1 MHGEGGQTEGQ
12 RGRETNLIM
21 GDWNY
26 DITYIYIYSHSSTAH
41 MKCAALCHTLIKL
54 FKKTHVPLQW

>member
-1 MHGEGGQTEGQ
+1 
-12 RGRETNLIM
+12 M

-26 DITYIYIYSHSSTAH
+26 DVTYVYIYSHSATAH

-54 FKKTHVPLQW
+54 FKKTNGEEQKVYLTLSLDQYSNAFTYT